1 MSDIAEILQQDQVKL
16 AAMLGL
22 SVMDARF
29 EAQLLLAQAL
39 QVNRSWLLAHA
50 DEMPPAA
57 AYTRYKH
64 MLERRLQGEP
74 VAYIFG
80 EKEFYGIILS
90 VTPDVLIPRP
100 ETELLVELALAHIPV
115 SAPCSVLDLGTGS
128 GAIAITLAT
137 LRPHASIIAVDAS
150 TAALQ
155 VAQANARRLG
165 LTNIQFIHSDWWQ
178 HVPATPLFD
187 VIVSNPPY
195 IADADSHLQQ
205 GDLRFEPITAL
216 AAGATGLKDLVSIV
230 SHAPQHLS
238 ATGMLL
244 LEHGYDQ
251 GEAVRDLLNGAGF
264 DAVVT
269 HRDLGGAERVS
280 MGQRR

>member
-1 MSDIAEILQQDQVKL
+1 
-16 AAMLGL
+16 
-22 SVMDARF
+22 MDARF
-29 EAQLLLAQAL
+29 EAQLLMAQAL

-50 DEMPPAA
+50 DEKPPTA
-57 AYTRYKH
+57 AYTRYQH
-64 MLERRLQGEP
+64 MLDRRLQGEP

-80 EKEFYGIILS
+80 EKEFYGITLS

-100 ETELLVELALAHIPV
+100 ETELLVELALVQIPV
-115 SAPCSVLDLGTGS
+115 ATPCSVLDLGTGS
-128 GAIAITLAT
+128 GAIAISLAT
-137 LRPHASIIAVDAS
+137 LRPLASIVAVDAS
-150 TAALQ
+150 AAALQ

-165 LTNIQFIHSDWWQ
+165 LANIQFILSDWWQ
-178 HVPATPLFD
+178 DVPATPLFD

-195 IADADSHLQQ
+195 IADADSHLQE

-216 AAGATGLKDLVSIV
+216 AAGATGLKDLVSIINR
-230 SHAPQHLS
+230 APQYLT

-251 GEAVRDLLNGAGF
+251 GEAVRGLLNGAGF

-269 HRDLGGAERVS
+269 HRDLGGVERVS

>member
-1 MSDIAEILQQDQVKL
+1 MSAIAEILQQDQVKL
-16 AAMLGL
+16 AATLGL

-29 EAQLLLAQAL
+29 EAQLLMAQAL

-50 DEMPPAA
+50 DEIPPTVGYA
-57 AYTRYKH
+57 RYQH
-64 MLERRLQGEP
+64 MMDRRLQGEP

-80 EKEFYGIILS
+80 EKEFYGITLS

-100 ETELLVELALAHIPV
+100 ETELLVELALVQIPV
-115 SAPCSVLDLGTGS
+115 ATPCSVLDLGTGS
-128 GAIAITLAT
+128 GAIAISLAT
-137 LRPHASIIAVDAS
+137 LRPLASIVAVDAS
-150 TAALQ
+150 AAALQ

-165 LTNIQFIHSDWWQ
+165 LANIQFILSDWWQ
-178 HVPATPLFD
+178 DVPATPLFD

-195 IADADSHLQQ
+195 IADADSHLQE

-216 AAGATGLKDLVSIV
+216 AAGATGLKDLVSIINR
-230 SHAPQHLS
+230 APQYLTD
-238 ATGMLL
+238 TGMLL

-251 GEAVRDLLNGAGF
+251 GGSVRGLLSGAGF

-269 HRDLGGAERVS
+269 HRDLGGVERVS
-280 MGQRR
+280 MGQLH

>member
-1 MSDIAEILQQDQVKL
+1 MSDIARILQQDQAKL
-16 AAMLGL
+16 VAMLGL
-22 SVMDARF
+22 SAMDARF
-29 EAQLLLAQAL
+29 EAQLLMAQAL

-50 DEMPPAA
+50 DEKPPTA
-57 AYTRYKH
+57 AYTRYQH
-64 MLERRLQGEP
+64 MLDRRLQGEP

-80 EKEFYGIILS
+80 EKEFYGITLS

-100 ETELLVELALAHIPV
+100 ETELLVELALVQIPV
-115 SAPCSVLDLGTGS
+115 ATPCSVLDLGTGS
-128 GAIAITLAT
+128 GAIAISLAT
-137 LRPHASIIAVDAS
+137 LRPLASIVAVDAS
-150 TAALQ
+150 AAALQ

-165 LTNIQFIHSDWWQ
+165 LANIQFILSDWWQ
-178 HVPATPLFD
+178 DVPATPLFD

-195 IADADSHLQQ
+195 IADADSHLQE

-216 AAGATGLKDLVSIV
+216 AAGATGLKDLVSIINR
-230 SHAPQHLS
+230 APQYLT

-251 GEAVRDLLNGAGF
+251 GEAVRGLLNGAGF

-269 HRDLGGAERVS
+269 HRDLGGVERVS

>member
-1 MSDIAEILQQDQVKL
+1 MSAIAEILQQDQVKL
-16 AAMLGL
+16 AATLGL

-29 EAQLLLAQAL
+29 EAQLLMAQAL

-50 DEMPPAA
+50 DEIPPTVGYA
-57 AYTRYKH
+57 RYQY
-64 MLERRLQGEP
+64 MMDRRLQGEP

-80 EKEFYGIILS
+80 EKEFYGITLS

-100 ETELLVELALAHIPV
+100 ETELLVELALVQIPV
-115 SAPCSVLDLGTGS
+115 ATPCSVLDLGTGS
-128 GAIAITLAT
+128 GAIAISLAT
-137 LRPHASIIAVDAS
+137 LRPLASIVAVDAS
-150 TAALQ
+150 AAALQ

-165 LTNIQFIHSDWWQ
+165 VANIQFIPSDWWQ

-195 IADADSHLQQ
+195 IADADSHLQE

-216 AAGATGLKDLVSIV
+216 AAGATGLKDLVSIINR
-230 SHAPQHLS
+230 APQYLP

-251 GEAVRDLLNGAGF
+251 GEAVRGLLSGAGF

-269 HRDLGGAERVS
+269 HRDLGGVERVS